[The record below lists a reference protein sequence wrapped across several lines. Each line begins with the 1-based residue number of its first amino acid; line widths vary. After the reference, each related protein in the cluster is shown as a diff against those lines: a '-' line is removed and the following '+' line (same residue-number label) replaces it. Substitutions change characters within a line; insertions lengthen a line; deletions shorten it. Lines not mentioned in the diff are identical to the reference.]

1 MCCLLEGRKKT
12 RDLSGL
18 TSLTSIEEPT
28 YEHQPHIRPKTKCPQ
43 QQGVRLFDNCCNS
56 MQYCLFYSICK
67 LTRKLLL
74 RVLASVVRACLAFL
88 CWFFNA
94 SKRSEAAEV
103 PSLFTAFKPA
113 TLLWTDCYSHNVRR
127 RAKNEER
134 RLSESSLF
142 PEISYGK
149 RLLSLRHL
157 SSFSAVRRTL
167 RFY

>member
-18 TSLTSIEEPT
+18 TSFTSIEEPT

-43 QQGVRLFDNCCNS
+43 QQGVRLFDNCSNS
-56 MQYCLFYSICK
+56 IQYCLFYSICK

-94 SKRSEAAEV
+94 SKRSEAAV
-103 PSLFTAFKPA
+103 RPLRSLVFSRPSSKQHITTVDWLLQLYKYETAPYFF
-113 TLLWTDCYSHNVRR
+113 LLNRNLTWD
-127 RAKNEER
+127 
-134 RLSESSLF
+134 
-142 PEISYGK
+142 
-149 RLLSLRHL
+149 RLLTFVFLPECDWFCL
-157 SSFSAVRRTL
+157 IRT
-167 RFY
+167 